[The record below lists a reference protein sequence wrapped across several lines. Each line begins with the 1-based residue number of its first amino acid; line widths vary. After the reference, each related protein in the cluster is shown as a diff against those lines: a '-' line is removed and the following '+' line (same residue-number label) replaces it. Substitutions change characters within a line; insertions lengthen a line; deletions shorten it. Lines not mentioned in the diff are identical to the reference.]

1 MVGPQK
7 WYAWNFSGVLGSN
20 KSSKPSIA
28 PAGYVYILRCDIEM
42 EMHNVS
48 ETDSLNDSLNTKVLF
63 EVHQTHLVWA
73 RDNGLATLY

>member
-1 MVGPQK
+1 MVCLELLRCPRIQQK
-7 WYAWNFSGVLGSN
+7 QQTKYCT
-20 KSSKPSIA
+20 P
-28 PAGYVYILRCDIEM
+28 GYVYILRCDIEM